1 MTSDDDFEIRYQ
13 FRFPDDSTRDFLFT
27 LDKDSLALKS
37 TVDTNNLP
45 EWTRLD
51 YHKCSNC
58 TLKAEDNPLCPVAKE
73 YYYILDSFKASFS
86 FEEVK
91 VIAKVP
97 ERVYFKETSLQ
108 SGISSMIGI
117 VNVTSGCPVLSTLRP
132 MVRYHLPFASS
143 EETTFRSASVFLLKK
158 YLQSKDKGVLPKI
171 DWQELADELEQ
182 VSTVNLGLAG
192 RIKGMS
198 SGDANINSL
207 LILDGFAKITGFT
220 LEDGVEELRYLF
232 EDHLNPSKEP

>member
-1 MTSDDDFEIRYQ
+1 MSSDDFEIRYQ
-13 FRFPDDSTRDFLFT
+13 FRFPDNSTRDFLFK
-27 LDKDSLALKS
+27 LDKESLALKS
-37 TVDTNNLP
+37 EVDTSKLP
-45 EWTRLD
+45 EWTQLD
-51 YHKCSNC
+51 HHKCSNC
-58 TLKAEDNPLCPVAKE
+58 TLKSEDNPFCPIAKE
-73 YYYILDSFKASFS
+73 YHYILDSFKASFS

-132 MVRYHLPFASS
+132 MVRYHLPFASA

-158 YLQSKDKGVLPKI
+158 YLMSKNKSVLPKI

-182 VSTVNLGLAG
+182 VSIVNLGLAS
-192 RIKGMS
+192 RIKNMS

-220 LEDGVEELRYLF
+220 LENGVEELKYLF
-232 EDHLNPSKEP
+232 EDHLNPSSDS